1 MALHIPI
8 FFLSLQPL
16 FSDGYLTHTH
26 IHTHTFAILTDTRI
40 SPNEE
45 QTKTRGNVSREVD
58 CNFNAVLN
66 SSRKANG
73 WFGMEY
79 DPSWALFD
87 FNRIISRWMITDQK
101 TWDNNK
107 LGLLARFFFL
117 WFLFNEI
124 YLKDLN
130 CWIWITNWKWII
142 NHNNISCR
150 LIKFVDWYF
159 TIFYHKC
166 FIYGYE
172 NEILVCDGDYLY

>member
-1 MALHIPI
+1 MRKSKRETPVPNSPPSTNPPLSLSMALHIPI

-107 LGLLARFFFL
+107 LGLLARFFFFFGFSL
-117 WFLFNEI
+117 M
-124 YLKDLN
+124 
-130 CWIWITNWKWII
+130 
-142 NHNNISCR
+142 
-150 LIKFVDWYF
+150 KF
-159 TIFYHKC
+159 I
-166 FIYGYE
+166 
-172 NEILVCDGDYLY
+172 